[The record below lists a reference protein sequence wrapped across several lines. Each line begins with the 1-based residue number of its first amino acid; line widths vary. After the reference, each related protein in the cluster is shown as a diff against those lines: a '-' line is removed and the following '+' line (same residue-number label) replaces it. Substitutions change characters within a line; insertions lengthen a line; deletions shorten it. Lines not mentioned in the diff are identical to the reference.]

1 MTNWTEIDEIAKKWV
16 REAGSRIKQ
25 SMQENLT
32 IETKSN
38 PNDLVTNIDK
48 ETERFFIDR
57 IQQTFPGH
65 RILGEE
71 GQGDKLHS
79 LEGIVW
85 IIDPIDGTMN
95 FVHQQRHFAISIG
108 IFENG
113 KGKIGLIYDVMQD
126 ELYHAY
132 SGQGAYMNDTELP
145 SLREVPIEEA
155 IIAVNATWVTENRRI
170 DPGIL
175 APLVKRVRGTRSY
188 GSAALELA
196 SVAAGRIDAYI
207 TMRLA
212 PWDYAAGCILLNE
225 VGGIYT
231 TVEGEPFTFL
241 DNHSVLAGNPA
252 IHKII
257 FNDYLHADK

>member
-25 SMQENLT
+25 SMHENLT

-48 ETERFFIDR
+48 ETEKFFIDR
-57 IQQTFPGH
+57 IQETFPGH

-71 GQGDKLHS
+71 GQGDELHS
-79 LEGIVW
+79 LDGVVW

-113 KGKIGLIYDVMQD
+113 KGKIGLIYDVVHD
-126 ELYHAY
+126 ELYHAF
-132 SGQGAYMNDTELP
+132 SGKGAYMNETKL
-145 SLREVPIEEA
+145 VPLQETSIEEA
-155 IIAVNATWVTENRRI
+155 ILAINATWVTENRRI
-170 DPGIL
+170 DPSVL

-196 SVAAGRIDAYI
+196 NVAAGRIDAYI

-225 VGGIYT
+225 VGGLYT
-231 TVEGEPFTFL
+231 TIDGESFTFL
-241 DNHSVLAGNPA
+241 ENHSVLAGNPS
-252 IHKII
+252 IHRTI
-257 FNDYLHADK
+257 FEEYLHAGK

>member
-48 ETERFFIDR
+48 ETERFFIDC

-79 LEGIVW
+79 LDGVVW

-126 ELYHAY
+126 ELYHAF
-132 SGQGAYMNDTELP
+132 SGEGAYMNDTALP

-231 TVEGEPFTFL
+231 TVEGEHFTFL